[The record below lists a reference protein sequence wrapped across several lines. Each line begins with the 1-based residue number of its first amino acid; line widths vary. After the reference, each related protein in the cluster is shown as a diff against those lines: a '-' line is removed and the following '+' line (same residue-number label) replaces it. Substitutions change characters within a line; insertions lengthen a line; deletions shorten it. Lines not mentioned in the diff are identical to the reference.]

1 MPAPACGQLMAN
13 SAAPSYDPQRGPSVE
28 NARLAMFPERLA
40 ALLLCLALAACQ
52 STSISF
58 PNARLEG
65 YYAGKVET
73 VHGLL
78 SRPQGKG
85 PFPAVVL
92 LHSCGGFTSHV
103 THDWPSYFAEI
114 GYVALSVD
122 TFGSRGYQRC
132 RNPYWGARDTF
143 VKDAYGAL
151 EYLAAQPFVDK
162 ERVAAMGFSLGTNH
176 INGGLIR
183 SRVRAA
189 GELDFKAAIGLYGHC
204 TEIGPYPKGSIPLLQ
219 IGAEHDPAHAPGCAA
234 LGKARPEIEVH
245 ILPGAY
251 HAFDSREA
259 SGRKGAIGERME
271 YSAEATR
278 KARELVRVFLGKH
291 LRRAPGS

>member
-1 MPAPACGQLMAN
+1 MSRSLTSIVAPVFL
-13 SAAPSYDPQRGPSVE
+13 
-28 NARLAMFPERLA
+28 
-40 ALLLCLALAACQ
+40 LALAACQ
-52 STSISF
+52 TASISF
-58 PNARLEG
+58 PNAVLDG
-65 YYAGKVET
+65 YYGREVET
-73 VHGLL
+73 VRGLL
-78 SRPQGKG
+78 SRPAGKG

-103 THDWPSYFAEI
+103 TYDWPSYFAEI

-132 RNPYWGARDTF
+132 PNPYWGARDTF

-151 EYLAAQPFVDK
+151 EFLAAQPFVDK
-162 ERVAAMGFSLGTNH
+162 DRIAVMGFSLGTNH
-176 INGGLIR
+176 INAGLIR
-183 SRVRAA
+183 SRVRSA
-189 GELDFKAAIGLYGHC
+189 GKLDFKAAIGLYGHC
-204 TEIGPYPKGSIPLLQ
+204 DQIGPYPKGSIPLMQ

-234 LGKARPEIEVH
+234 VGKAQPDIEVH

-271 YSAEATR
+271 YNADATR
-278 KARELVRVFLGKH
+278 KARELVRAFLAKH
-291 LRRAPGS
+291 LQR